1 MGSWWWF
8 WILCISGI
16 GLPLAALY
24 LLTGT
29 VRMDTDV
36 DDPEQ
41 LVDDLYT
48 GKLAGGSVH

>member
-8 WILCISGI
+8 WLLCVSGI
-16 GLPLAALY
+16 GLRLAVLY

-29 VRMDTDV
+29 IRLDTDV

-41 LVDDLYT
+41 IAEDLYSGKLT
-48 GKLAGGSVH
+48 GKQ